1 VAVVVGAALLAW
13 IAAYLL
19 VRYVRI

>member
-1 VAVVVGAALLAW
+1 VAVVGGAALLAW